1 MTSSLQHVLL
11 YFHHLFYLGGG
22 FKIWDYLSLFFFFQS
37 FLICHLYVSCKH
49 THVHMHNVN
58 LNMGMEIYIFIYI
71 SLSLCALSDF
81 KLWLQC

>member
-1 MTSSLQHVLL
+1 MFYYIFTTCSTLGVVLKS
-11 YFHHLFYLGGG
+11 GT
-22 FKIWDYLSLFFFFQS
+22 IYLSFFFQS

-58 LNMGMEIYIFIYI
+58 LNMGMGMEIYIFIYI
-71 SLSLCALSDF
+71 SLSLCALIDF